1 MRHTPGHQSP
11 GGNAGDARRSWRAN
25 RPPEPFTTYG
35 TWLHGNERGSVDR
48 KSKDIDRKY
57 VAPDPIL
64 HEYMEERLKHPKVK
78 LDANARRIVRETIEN
93 YCNFKSW
100 GLHAINV
107 RTNHVHLV
115 VEAAEPASK
124 MLNAIKAR
132 ATRILR
138 EEKAFPPDQPIW
150 TERGNKGRIRS
161 ERSLKRAIKY
171 VLEDQGPDI

>member
-1 MRHTPGHQSP
+1 MPQQFDEYGPILAYHLT
-11 GGNAGDARRSWRAN
+11 
-25 RPPEPFTTYG
+25 FTSYG
-35 TWLHGNERGSVDR
+35 TWLHGDERWSVDR

-57 VAPDPIL
+57 VPPNPIL
-64 HEYMEERLKHPKVK
+64 HEYVEGRLKHPKVK
-78 LDANARRIVRETIEN
+78 LDAKARRIAREAIED
-93 YCNFKSW
+93 YCRFKGW
-100 GLHAINV
+100 QIHAINV
-107 RTNHVHLV
+107 RTNHVHVV

-138 EEKAFPPDQPIW
+138 EEKVFPPHQPVW

-171 VLEDQGPDI
+171 VQEAQGPDI